1 MHVTLKYVQFGQLI
15 VQRLRYNG
23 HVFSFIGTVDLSQN
37 TMGRRNKPPTRRLL
51 QPVVIRPNIYR
62 PTQPGVGQ
70 NDGETSINHAILV
83 SYI

>member
-1 MHVTLKYVQFGQLI
+1 MCTWANLLFNVLDIMGMF
-15 VQRLRYNG
+15 
-23 HVFSFIGTVDLSQN
+23 FSFKGTLDLSPN
-37 TMGRRNKPPTRRLL
+37 TLGRGNKPPTRRLL

-70 NDGETSINHAILV
+70 NDGETSINHAIFV